1 MVDCHM
7 DFDRRVARLNK
18 KHQAMARGYTARM
31 RPDGLVVVKP
41 RRMRLAISP
50 RSLFL
55 FIGAFFL
62 FKGFIL
68 ANLGT
73 ATYEERLDRLWNG
86 TGVEIA
92 GAFVMQVDPV
102 SQLIA
107 NQIGPVLR

>member
-7 DFDRRVARLNK
+7 EFDRRVARLNK

-41 RRMRLAISP
+41 RRMRFAISP

-68 ANLGT
+68 ANLG
-73 ATYEERLDRLWNG
+73 ATTYDDRLDRLRNG
-86 TGVEIA
+86 TAVEKA
-92 GAFVMQVDPV
+92 GAWVMQIDPL
-102 SQLIA
+102 SQVISE
-107 NQIGPVLR
+107 QIGPVLR